1 VFLCNVPEVEYDSS
15 VIEGNFPEISVVVPC
30 YNEEECL
37 EASVEVIKNELQSIS
52 ESWELILVNDGSTD
66 KTQEICKKL
75 LVSNRQ
81 IRILELSRNFGHMA
95 AITAGYKEAKGDC
108 VVTID
113 ADLQDPPHVIKE
125 LYRIWKTENC
135 DFIQAVR
142 SDRSSDA
149 YIKRVS
155 ASIFYTAARRTT
167 GIKIE
172 SHSGDF
178 RLISRRV
185 VDILNSLPEKNKVY
199 RLLIPWLGFKQK
211 NVYYTR
217 DKRIA
222 GVSKYDLRKMINLAI
237 DSFLSFSSKPL
248 RILSHISIVAT
259 GVFILAAIL
268 SVWLHFLVSTIP
280 GWTSIVFLILA
291 SNSLVLGGI
300 AIIGEYVAKM
310 YEILLNR
317 PNVIYNEVTK

>member
-1 VFLCNVPEVEYDSS
+1 VPK
-15 VIEGNFPEISVVVPC
+15 INLPEISVVVPC

-37 EASVEVIKNELQSIS
+37 EVSVTVIMRELRSIS
-52 ESWELILVNDGSTD
+52 RRWELILVNDGSTD
-66 KTQEICKKL
+66 QTQEICKKL
-75 LVSNRQ
+75 LALNNEV
-81 IRILELSRNFGHMA
+81 RILELTRNFGHMA

-125 LYRIWKTENC
+125 MYHIWKREKY

-142 SDRSSDA
+142 SDRSSDS

-155 ASIFYTAARRTT
+155 ASIFYSAVRRIT

-172 SHSGDF
+172 SHAGDF
-178 RLISRRV
+178 RLISRQV
-185 VDILNSLPEKNKVY
+185 VDSLNSLPEKNKVY

-222 GVSKYDLRKMINLAI
+222 GVSKYSFRKMVNLAI

-248 RILSHISIVAT
+248 RILSQMSIVAT
-259 GVFILAAIL
+259 GIFMLAAVL

-280 GWTSIVFLILA
+280 GWTSLVFLILA
-291 SNSLVLGGI
+291 SNSLLLGGI
-300 AIIGEYVAKM
+300 SIIGEYVGKI
-310 YEILLNR
+310 YEISLNR
-317 PNVIYNEVTK
+317 PNVVYKEVAK